1 VQALAEAPADWS
13 PRLWL
18 VTRGAQHVADADGP
32 LAVAQVP
39 LWGFGRTLAHEH
51 PELRCTRI
59 DLAPSATTDEARA
72 LAEALRADER
82 ETELALRP
90 DGLHVSR
97 LQRCSP
103 APAPIIS
110 PASTPTFRPD
120 GTYLITGGLGGL
132 GLALAQWLVE
142 HGARH
147 LVLVGRR
154 GATPAAE
161 PALAA
166 LREAGAE
173 VTVASADVSAE
184 HEVAAVLAQVDA
196 ALPPLRGVFHAAG
209 ILDDGT
215 ILRLDRE
222 RFAAVMAP
230 KLRGAWN
237 LHTLTSASN
246 RPLDHFVLFSSFTS
260 VLGSPGQ
267 ASYAAANA
275 FLDAL
280 AADRHA
286 RGLPA
291 LSVNWA
297 PWAEIG
303 LAAARSDR
311 GARLAGRG
319 VESLRPDRALA
330 ALGRLLGQD
339 APQVGVMELDP
350 VAWRR
355 HSASAESSAFLDAL
369 LPTSATRAPHEAP
382 PPTTNGRAHPSI
394 TRQILLDH
402 GSADRLTVAEA
413 YLRERAAAVL
423 QLPTSELDVATPLIQ
438 LGLDSLMG
446 VELRNRI
453 EADLGIAVPLVS
465 LFRDASV
472 ARLTTNVLEQL
483 APAVASVGAGWEEG
497 SI

>member
-1 VQALAEAPADWS
+1 V
-13 PRLWL
+13 
-18 VTRGAQHVADADGP
+18 
-32 LAVAQVP
+32 
-39 LWGFGRTLAHEH
+39 
-51 PELRCTRI
+51 
-59 DLAPSATTDEARA
+59 
-72 LAEALRADER
+72 
-82 ETELALRP
+82 
-90 DGLHVSR
+90 
-97 LQRCSP
+97 
-103 APAPIIS
+103 
-110 PASTPTFRPD
+110 
-120 GTYLITGGLGGL
+120 ITGGLGGL
-132 GLALAQWLVE
+132 GLALSGWLVE

-154 GATPAAE
+154 GAPPAAE

-166 LREAGAE
+166 LRAAGAE
-173 VTVASADVSAE
+173 VVVASADVAVE
-184 HEVAAVLAQVDA
+184 KEVAAVLARIDRE
-196 ALPPLRGVFHAAG
+196 LPPLRGVFHAAG

-215 ILRLDRE
+215 ILRTNRA

-237 LHTLTSASN
+237 LHALTSSHQ
-246 RPLDHFVLFSSFTS
+246 LDHFVLFSSFTS

-280 AADRHA
+280 AVDRRSH
-286 RGLPA
+286 GLPA

-297 PWAEIG
+297 PWSEIG
-303 LAAARSDR
+303 LAAARADR

-319 VESLRPDRALA
+319 VASLPPDQALA
-330 ALGRLLGQD
+330 ALGRLLGCG

-350 VAWRR
+350 AEWRR
-355 HSASAESSAFLDAL
+355 HSPGAASSAFLDAL
-369 LPTSATRAPHEAP
+369 LPMSAPEVPFDAPS
-382 PPTTNGRAHPSI
+382 PSI
-394 TRQILLDH
+394 NGGVRPAVTRQTLLDH
-402 GSADRLTVAEA
+402 ESADRLTVAEA

-423 QLPTSELDVATPLIQ
+423 QLPASELDVATPLIQ